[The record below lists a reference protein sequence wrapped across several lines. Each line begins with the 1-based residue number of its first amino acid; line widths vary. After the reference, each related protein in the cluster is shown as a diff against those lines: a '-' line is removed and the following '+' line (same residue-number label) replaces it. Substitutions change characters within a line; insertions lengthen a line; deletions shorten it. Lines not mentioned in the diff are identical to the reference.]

1 MNIDIANMALSIGN
15 KTEGIDWGAAI
26 VTFGSVFFGA
36 LLSYYCSKLLERH
49 QNKKKE
55 IRDYEILSTQI
66 ALSFDNFLTYKKVYL
81 DKVKGI
87 LSEGDYAELS
97 KDLSA
102 ECDRLERSAAEGR
115 KKVEELEAQAETD
128 GGCRERAGRYMK
140 SGRLSRE
147 IVEAMIDHIYVG
159 KRIPGTKNVPVEIH
173 WDF

>member
-1 MNIDIANMALSIGN
+1 M
-15 KTEGIDWGAAI
+15 
-26 VTFGSVFFGA
+26 
-36 LLSYYCSKLLERH
+36 
-49 QNKKKE
+49 
-55 IRDYEILSTQI
+55 
-66 ALSFDNFLTYKKVYL
+66 

-159 KRIPGTKNVPVEIH
+159 KRIPGTKNVRGDPLGFLNFIPRRGLRSPDAAKALKLFLPHRSRAESPH
-173 WDF
+173 HL